1 MPDIASALIKLAEA
15 IIERSRLKKTSIID
29 PYIIVVP
36 TSAQPITKNYAPAGL
51 KVFYVGIEVRNMGT
65 ATYIAVGRRGTT
77 ESRLVVQN
85 AYQEF
90 EAPRGSYLD
99 ASEIFIVSDTA
110 DAVVEITGVLAQDE

>member
-15 IIERSRLKKTSIID
+15 IIERGRLKKTSIIE
-29 PYIIVVP
+29 PYTITV
-36 TSAQPITKNYAPAGL
+36 PITARPITQDYAPAGL
-51 KVFYVGIEVRNMGT
+51 KVFYVGIEVRSMGT

-90 EAPRGSYLD
+90 EAPRGAYLD
-99 ASEIFIVSDTA
+99 ASEIFIASDTA
-110 DAVVEITGVLAQDE
+110 DAVVEITGVLAPDE